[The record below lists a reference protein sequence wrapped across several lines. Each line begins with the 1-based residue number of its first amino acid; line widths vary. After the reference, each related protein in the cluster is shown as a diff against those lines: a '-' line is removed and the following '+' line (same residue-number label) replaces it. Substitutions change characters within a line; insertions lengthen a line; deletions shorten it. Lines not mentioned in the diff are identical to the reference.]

1 VRQGG
6 AGGEIEDEIVV
17 DSGALPHEEV
27 AAVQENVQA
36 DECEHAAGAKAET
49 MLLKVKKKASLF
61 YHETVQGCYLK
72 VIIHA

>member
-1 VRQGG
+1 MRQGG

-27 AAVQENVQA
+27 AAVQENMQA

-49 MLLKVKKKASLF
+49 MLLKVKIASLF
-61 YHETVQGCYLK
+61 YHETVK
-72 VIIHA
+72 DAI

>member
-1 VRQGG
+1 MRQGG

-27 AAVQENVQA
+27 AAVQENMQA

-49 MLLKVKKKASLF
+49 MLIKVKIASLF
-61 YHETVQGCYLK
+61 YHETVK
-72 VIIHA
+72 DAI

>member
-27 AAVQENVQA
+27 AAVQENMQA

-49 MLLKVKKKASLF
+49 MLLKVKIASLF
-61 YHETVQGCYLK
+61 YHETVK
-72 VIIHA
+72 DAI

>member
-1 VRQGG
+1 MRQCG

-27 AAVQENVQA
+27 AAVQENMQA

-49 MLLKVKKKASLF
+49 MLLKVKIASLF
-61 YHETVQGCYLK
+61 YHETVK
-72 VIIHA
+72 DAI